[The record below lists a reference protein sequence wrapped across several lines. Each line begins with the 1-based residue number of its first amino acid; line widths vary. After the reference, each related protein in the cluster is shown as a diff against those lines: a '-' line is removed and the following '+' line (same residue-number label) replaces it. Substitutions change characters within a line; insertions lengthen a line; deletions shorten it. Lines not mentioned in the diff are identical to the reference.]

1 LNYEHS
7 GEGNDKYNDRTGMM
21 GYSYSNLNG
30 PKMCFNSVK
39 SWQSGWYGI
48 NGAFGD
54 KTKEI
59 FNNSAE
65 CLDIDLYGIA
75 GYGDLAASVVLV
87 KFTVRGS
94 EYFVTYNAAYGISS
108 GTLEAANEVTVTTI
122 DAEGRSLL
130 LAQLS
135 AGQSWSRR
143 NMQVNV
149 ISIDSAYARV
159 LISENGDPCGPTTSP
174 TTSPPSV
181 SPTTYSPTFSS
192 EPTLS
197 LLPLEEV
204 GNDGQP
210 YPGYPTDAFPLKRC
224 QADCDNDVSIYAF
237 FVETLCHL

>member
-1 LNYEHS
+1 
-7 GEGNDKYNDRTGMM
+7 M

-59 FNNSAE
+59 FDNSAE

-94 EYFVTYNAAYGISS
+94 EYFVTYNAAYGINS

-122 DAEGRSLL
+122 DDEDRSLL
-130 LAQLS
+130 LAELS

-143 NMQVNV
+143 NMQVYV
-149 ISIDSAYARV
+149 ISINGAYARV

-181 SPTTYSPTFSS
+181 SPTTYPPTISS
-192 EPTLS
+192 EPTFS
-197 LLPLEEV
+197 
-204 GNDGQP
+204 
-210 YPGYPTDAFPLKRC
+210 ARRSWK
-224 QADCDNDVSIYAF
+224 
-237 FVETLCHL
+237 